1 MKRDMQN
8 KIVGRN
14 SVLALLQNPDSN
26 VEQVLIAKET
36 NHNRLRHI
44 QAVARRKKIRVN
56 HVPRRE
62 LDQIA
67 SEIPHQ
73 GVIAITQPTHYAT
86 LNEILNQTKDPKL
99 LIMLDEV
106 QDPRNLGAIIRTANA
121 VNANGVI
128 IPEKRSASLTVAA
141 HIASAGSAEN
151 IPIARVTNLVRTIQ
165 HLKDDGYWII
175 GTNQEAATTYTQ
187 ADFFSPICLVFGS
200 EQKGIRGL
208 VRENCD
214 LIVSIPMLGE
224 VPSLNVS
231 VAAGVLMY
239 EVIRQRSGN

>member
-1 MKRDMQN
+1 
-8 KIVGRN
+8 
-14 SVLALLQNPDSN
+14 
-26 VEQVLIAKET
+26 
-36 NHNRLRHI
+36 
-44 QAVARRKKIRVN
+44 
-56 HVPRRE
+56 
-62 LDQIA
+62 
-67 SEIPHQ
+67 
-73 GVIAITQPTHYAT
+73 
-86 LNEILNQTKDPKL
+86 
-99 LIMLDEV
+99 MLDEV

-128 IPEKRSASLTVAA
+128 IPEKRSASLTAAA
-141 HIASAGSAEN
+141 HKASAGSAEN

-200 EQKGIRGL
+200 EQKGMRGL
-208 VRENCD
+208 VQENCD

>member
-26 VEQVLIAKET
+26 VEQVLIAEET

-44 QAVARRKKIRVN
+44 QAVARKKKIRVN

-86 LNEILNQTKDPKL
+86 LNEILNQTKDPKPK
-99 LIMLDEV
+99 ISNQRYQTKATKPNHHPAVEPKPS
-106 QDPRNLGAIIRTANA
+106 QTA
-121 VNANGVI
+121 
-128 IPEKRSASLTVAA
+128 
-141 HIASAGSAEN
+141 
-151 IPIARVTNLVRTIQ
+151 
-165 HLKDDGYWII
+165 
-175 GTNQEAATTYTQ
+175 
-187 ADFFSPICLVFGS
+187 
-200 EQKGIRGL
+200 
-208 VRENCD
+208 
-214 LIVSIPMLGE
+214 
-224 VPSLNVS
+224 
-231 VAAGVLMY
+231 
-239 EVIRQRSGN
+239 